1 MTEATFPSWDD
12 MTDLQQAQ
20 CMFWDMYK
28 DAHGFRPRGV
38 DTSAWTLEDFGRE
51 FDFLGRVIEQQEQER
66 ILKEQQAIVQFERR
80 LQELM
85 KLGATD
91 REDAIRWCMD
101 ADDARD
107 LEDLAWR
114 NELPWNYL
122 RVQPLRGDGRYDAE
136 ISDE

>member
-1 MTEATFPSWDD
+1 MTEATFPAWDD

-38 DTSAWTLEDFGRE
+38 DTSAWCLEDFGRE
-51 FDFLGRVIEQQEQER
+51 FDHLGRMIEQQEQER
-66 ILKEQQAIVQFERR
+66 MLKEAQAITHFERR

-85 KLGATD
+85 RLGAQD
-91 REDAIRWCMD
+91 REDAIRWCLD

-114 NELPWNYL
+114 NELPWNYFHG
-122 RVQPLRGDGRYDAE
+122 QA
-136 ISDE
+136 